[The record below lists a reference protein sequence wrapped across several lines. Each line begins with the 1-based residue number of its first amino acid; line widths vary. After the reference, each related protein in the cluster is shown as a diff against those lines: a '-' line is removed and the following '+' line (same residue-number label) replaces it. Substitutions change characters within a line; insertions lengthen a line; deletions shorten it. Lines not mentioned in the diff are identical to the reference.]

1 MSSID
6 QAWVLDHLPLSAVQ
20 LQKLKNEL
28 RRTEKRQDGQ
38 NGEENS
44 PKICLEDEEPRDSKQ
59 AILVDAAAA
68 QSNG

>member
-6 QAWVLDHLPLSAVQ
+6 QAWVLDHLPLSAAQ

-28 RRTEKRQDGQ
+28 RRTEERQDGQ

-44 PKICLEDEEPRDSKQ
+44 PKICLVDEESGDSKQ
-59 AILVDAAAA
+59 AILADAAT
-68 QSNG
+68 SHTTG